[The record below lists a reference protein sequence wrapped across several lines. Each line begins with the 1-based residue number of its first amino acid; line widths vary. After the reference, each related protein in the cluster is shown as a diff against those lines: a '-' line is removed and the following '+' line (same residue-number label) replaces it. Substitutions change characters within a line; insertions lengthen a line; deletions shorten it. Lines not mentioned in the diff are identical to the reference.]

1 MKLHLARP
9 SNRIGISS
17 GDFSTGKCELK
28 YLAGFALITRGECVE
43 DKTNQ
48 GDKNVLMSSLEMSFK
63 ARAEGKLIP
72 RGTSMGVDQ
81 FRCDNML

>member
-1 MKLHLARP
+1 MK
-9 SNRIGISS
+9 
-17 GDFSTGKCELK
+17 
-28 YLAGFALITRGECVE
+28 